1 MRSRSEAWP
10 RLILAT
16 ALVLGGSLH
25 AAAQE
30 APKPAE
36 IIITVPTKSYPR
48 LLEPPRSSRMSR
60 LLRGSAAA
68 HGNIVQG
75 LANSLADEALSA
87 EIRRATNQIQPTAVE
102 ILASTGQRGVLVE
115 YEIQR
120 FDYPGDISRA
130 TLVSGHGRIVGAGTT
145 SDAVRWADFQRP
157 SISTAVNDGAVRDSR
172 SFSVWYSWSQ
182 NGEIVSRTISDQE
195 RISAIRTRQNDERMR
210 IAAER
215 DEYYSALAD
224 ATRRLESVARQ
235 GEEAARLAN
244 VRAEINAD
252 REKLRAIDER
262 LDKELSRQSRLATA
276 SQILQIM
283 QGVLTVA
290 GAVDSW
296 TSHSGE
302 APSVDMQKAKT
313 AAEVSAAAASTTKV
327 QETRTSQVQ
336 AERKAAAD
344 RVRRSERILIQDIRR
359 LPGGNSIPQL
369 DLRLP

>member
-1 MRSRSEAWP
+1 MRSRGEAWRSP
-10 RLILAT
+10 VLAV
-16 ALVLGGSLH
+16 ALVLGGCLP

-30 APKPAE
+30 GPVPADL
-36 IIITVPTKSYPR
+36 IITVPAKSYPR
-48 LLEPPRSSRMSR
+48 FPEPPRSSRMSR
-60 LLRGSAAA
+60 LLRGSAAG
-68 HGNIVQG
+68 HGDILQG
-75 LANSLADEALSA
+75 LASSLADAALSA
-87 EIRRATNQIQPTAVE
+87 EIRRAMNHIQPTALE

-115 YEIQR
+115 YELQR

-130 TLVSGHGRIVGAGTT
+130 TLVSGHGRVVGAGTT

-157 SISTAVNDGAVRDSR
+157 SIRTDVKDGAVRDSR
-172 SFSVWYSWSQ
+172 SFSVWYSWNQ
-182 NGEIVSRTISDQE
+182 NGEIVSRTVSDQE

-210 IAAER
+210 VAAER
-215 DEYYSALAD
+215 DEYHSALAD
-224 ATRRLESVARQ
+224 ATRRLENVARQ
-235 GEEAARLAN
+235 DEEAARLAD

-262 LDKELSRQSRLATA
+262 LEKELSRQRRLATA

-283 QGVLTVA
+283 QGVLTIA

-313 AAEVSAAAASTTKV
+313 AAEVSAAAASAAKE

-344 RVRRSERILIQDIRR
+344 RVRRSEQTLIQDIRR
-359 LPGGNSIPQL
+359 LPGGDSIPQL